1 MSDPGIIDYENM
13 EKPRYPF
20 VAFLATRNKG
30 QKGKECKDVFFFNLE
45 SASGTYANVQKYEM
59 KGWPILGYGNLL
71 RPDTVGGVS
80 TAENMMDEHTQI
92 RNHIDN
98 QLSMRAMAREELRRE
113 MEAAERARPASLE
126 EKAQRR
132 SAAAEKKVAD
142 A

>member
-1 MSDPGIIDYENM
+1 MSSELIDYENM

-30 QKGKECKDVFFFNLE
+30 VKGKEFKDVFFFNLE
-45 SASGTYANVQKYEM
+45 SSAGTYANVQKYEM

-71 RPDTVGGVS
+71 RNDGIGGIS
-80 TAENMMDEHTQI
+80 TAENMVDEHTQI

-98 QLSMRAMAREELRRE
+98 QLAMRKMAREDLKRE
-113 MEAAERARPASLE
+113 MEAAERTRPASLE
-126 EKAQRR
+126 ERLQR
-132 SAAAEKKVAD
+132 SAKAAEKKAAD